1 MSLTTQITESVA
13 LIRSR
18 WSGAPKV
25 GIILGSGLGSLADE
39 IAERVAI
46 PYAEIPHFAQST
58 AIGHAGRL
66 CCGTLAGH
74 EVVAMQGRFH
84 LYEGHPPQR
93 AAYPIYVMQK
103 LGIETLIVSNA
114 AGGVNP
120 QYAVGDLMAIDDH
133 VNLMFQNPLVG
144 VNDEALGPRFP
155 DMSAP
160 YDRKLLATAEV
171 VARTAGFRLHRG
183 VYVGMLGPTYETRG
197 EYRLVRRLG
206 DAAGMSTSPKSS
218 PPGTAA
224 CACWA
229 SRPSPTSAP
238 PINSAKPAAKRSST
252 PPTPRRGNYLHLLK
266 GYSVHFEN
274 GVGDADERG
283 SKRINADF
291 PIRTLI

>member
-1 MSLTTQITESVA
+1 MSLTVQIAESVA

-66 CCGTLAGH
+66 CCGKLAGH

-103 LGIETLIVSNA
+103 LGVETLIVSNA

-120 QYAVGDLMAIDDH
+120 HYAVGDLMAIDDH
-133 VNLMFQNPLVG
+133 VNMMFQNPLVG

-160 YDRKLLATAEV
+160 YDRQLLATAEV
-171 VARTAGFRLHRG
+171 VARQAGFRLHRG

-206 DAAGMSTSPKSS
+206 DAAGMSTVPEVIAARHCGLRVLGVSTITNVCSPDQLGETSGEAVVHAADAAAGKLLTLVKGVL
-218 PPGTAA
+218 GT
-224 CACWA
+224 
-229 SRPSPTSAP
+229 
-238 PINSAKPAAKRSST
+238 I
-252 PPTPRRGNYLHLLK
+252 
-266 GYSVHFEN
+266 
-274 GVGDADERG
+274 
-283 SKRINADF
+283 
-291 PIRTLI
+291 